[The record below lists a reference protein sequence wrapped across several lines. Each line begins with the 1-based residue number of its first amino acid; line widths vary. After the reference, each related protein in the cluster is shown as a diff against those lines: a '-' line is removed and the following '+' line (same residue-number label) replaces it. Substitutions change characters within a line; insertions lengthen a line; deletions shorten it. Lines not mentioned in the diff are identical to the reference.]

1 MTTDHLLIDKSSL
14 SSEVLC
20 YARYHSALFLRKFI
34 FKKNLNRSSFS
45 FRSVSTNKSFEELL
59 ELEHLN
65 GFL

>member
-1 MTTDHLLIDKSSL
+1 MMTDHLLIDKSSL

-34 FKKNLNRSSFS
+34 FKNLNRSSFS

>member
-1 MTTDHLLIDKSSL
+1 MMTDHLLIDKSSL

-34 FKKNLNRSSFS
+34 LKNLNRSSFS
-45 FRSVSTNKSFEELL
+45 FRSVSTNKSFEKLL